1 MPSTT
6 TELIESAS
14 NDSPLGYS
22 PLLLANADTDQA
34 LMLLRGVSTILDGF
48 AETPMKSEPVNFH
61 DSLYMLS
68 CVLDAAHDAICREV
82 ESA

>member
-22 PLLLANADTDQA
+22 PLLLASGDTDEA
-34 LMLLRGVSTILDGF
+34 LMLLRGVSTILDRF
-48 AETPMKSEPVNFH
+48 AETPMKSEPVNLH

-68 CVLDAAHDAICREV
+68 CVLDAAHDAIYREAA
-82 ESA
+82 SA